1 MKKIAVLLV
10 LLCLIACSL
19 FADDF
24 TSCLTLI
31 DKKLDASTVASIQ
44 QFSAN
49 LSDSQKYSLYESKK
63 TSGTVPFVVNL
74 LLGCGI
80 GSYIQG
86 DTLGGTISLCADLG
100 GYGLIIGGMT
110 TAATGIVKNSES
122 SATAGTTAI
131 IAGSIMLVANKIFTC
146 IRPFTY
152 ASGYNARLSSALYAS
167 PTFAAL
173 PAVTESG
180 DVGVVLMAKIDF

>member
-10 LLCLIACSL
+10 LLCLIACSV

-24 TSCLTLI
+24 TSCVTLI

-100 GYGLIIGGMT
+100 GYGLIIGGMISAT
-110 TAATGIVKNSES
+110 TGIVQNSAS
-122 SATAGTTAI
+122 SAAGGSTAVL
-131 IAGSIMLVANKIFTC
+131 AGSIVLVANKIFTC

-152 ASGYNARLSSALYAS
+152 ASSYNKRLSSALYAS

-173 PAVTESG
+173 PTVTESG
-180 DVGVVLMAKIDF
+180 DAGVVLMATINF

>member
-10 LLCLIACSL
+10 LLCLIACSV

-100 GYGLIIGGMT
+100 GYGLVIGGT
-110 TAATGIVKNSES
+110 VTAAAGIASNSES
-122 SATAGTTAI
+122 PAVAGSTAI
-131 IAGSIMLVANKIFTC
+131 LAGSVVLVANKIFTC

-152 ASGYNARLSSALYAS
+152 ASSYNQRLSEALYAS

-173 PAVTESG
+173 PTVTESG
-180 DVGVVLMAKIDF
+180 DAGVVLMATINF

>member
-10 LLCLIACSL
+10 LLCLIACSV

-100 GYGLIIGGMT
+100 GYGLVIGGT
-110 TAATGIVKNSES
+110 VTAAAGIASNSES
-122 SATAGTTAI
+122 PAVAGSTAI
-131 IAGSIMLVANKIFTC
+131 LAGSVVLVANKIFTC

-152 ASGYNARLSSALYAS
+152 ASSYNQRLSKALYAS

-173 PAVTESG
+173 PTVTESG
-180 DVGVVLMAKIDF
+180 DAGVVLMATINF